1 MASLNSGQQGLS
13 FDEILRRLGEYGP
26 NRVEEVIHESSVFAV
41 SERIQP
47 FFCIDSM
54 DRRSAGL
61 SCGLDRPGSRHG
73 RSATPSWGSS

>member
-1 MASLNSGQQGLS
+1 MKIQQVTAEAAMASLNSGQQGLS

-47 FFCIDSM
+47 FF
-54 DRRSAGL
+54 L
-61 SCGLDRPGSRHG
+61 H
-73 RSATPSWGSS
+73 